1 MNADQRPRT
10 QVSMPVN
17 SHEDEKHLID
27 YLRVLYKRRWV
38 AIPDIPRDPRRRCH
52 QHLPDH
58 ADLRGARP
66 DPDREGLAAGRR
78 SERHLHAAGRLVQ
91 RRVLSDPVPDP
102 AKPQPRAQGG
112 ENNAARQPS
121 RLQADDLDAAAD
133 DADGRG
139 HRRVL
144 GRENGDR
151 RRGPERRAARDDPAA
166 DGVGRDRAG
175 SAAGRYVPRRADRG
189 ASPQQPP
196 GGAPLHVERAAAGRR
211 HGQRAGEDLHRAE
224 PRVQVPLLEGRD
236 RLAVGA
242 DGRAAEE
249 GRGERGR
256 SCSATRSS
264 TTRSPSR
271 IARTSSCSVSA
282 R

>member
-1 MNADQRPRT
+1 MFT
-10 QVSMPVN
+10 QQDGWYN
-17 SHEDEKHLID
+17 DEFYQTQYRILQSRSLARKAVKTMQLGAHPA
-27 YLRVLYKRRWV
+27 YKRMISTPPPMTLTGAATAAYSAV
-38 AIPDIPRDPRRRCH
+38 KTAIV
-52 QHLPDH
+52 
-58 ADLRGARP
+58 GAAP
-66 DPDREGLAAGRR
+66 
-78 SERHLHAAGRLVQ
+78 
-91 RRVLSDPVPDP
+91 SD
-102 AKPQPRAQGG
+102 
-112 ENNAARQPS
+112 
-121 RLQADDLDAAAD
+121 
-133 DADGRG
+133 
-139 HRRVL
+139 
-144 GRENGDR
+144 
-151 RRGPERRAARDDPAA
+151 RAARDDPAA

-175 SAAGRYVPRRADRG
+175 SGAGRFVPRRADRG
-189 ASPQQPP
+189 AGPQQPP

-256 SCSATRSS
+256 SSSATRSS
-264 TTRSPSR
+264 TTPSPSR